1 MKINRHSRI
10 LEIIENNEIETQ
22 DELVEQLALDGI
34 NVTQATIS
42 RDIKELKLVKV
53 LSGSGKYKYA
63 AFKSEDKKSYDRFIR
78 LIKEVLVN
86 IDYTENMVVLK
97 TLDGSA
103 QLVAQVIDSL
113 GTREI
118 VGTVSGLNTVFVLV
132 RDKNDIGK
140 IVDRMKKLL

>member
-22 DELVEQLALDGI
+22 DELVDQLALDGI

-118 VGTVSGLNTVFVLV
+118 VGTVSRLNTVFVLV

>member
-118 VGTVSGLNTVFVLV
+118 VGTISGLNTVFVLV

>member
-22 DELVEQLALDGI
+22 DELVDQLALDGI